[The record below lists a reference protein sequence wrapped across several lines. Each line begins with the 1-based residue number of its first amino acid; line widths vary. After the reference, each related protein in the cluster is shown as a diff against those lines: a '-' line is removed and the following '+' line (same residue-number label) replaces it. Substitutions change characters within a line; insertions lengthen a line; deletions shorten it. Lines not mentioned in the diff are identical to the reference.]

1 MKRTATALLLTGGQ
15 STRMG
20 RDKALL
26 PWQGKTLIEHVHAQ
40 LLEHFVEVLVASGT
54 PERYAALGIEG
65 IADAPGVEGP
75 MAGLLAGLEHAS
87 CADVYIH
94 PVDNP
99 DVDEELLR
107 SLFCAL
113 EVGVH
118 ATVLESPSGLEPL
131 IAIYHRSSVL
141 AFREAAAA
149 RRFGVQ
155 AVLARLKVARVK
167 REHAVRNLNEPGDL
181 DGA

>member
-1 MKRTATALLLTGGQ
+1 MKRVATALLLAGGQ

-26 PWQGKTLIEHVHAQ
+26 PWQGTTLIEHVHAQ
-40 LLEHFVEVLVASGT
+40 LREHFVEVLIASGT
-54 PERYAALGIEG
+54 PDRYAALGLEG
-65 IADAPGVEGP
+65 VADAQGVEGP

-87 CADVYIH
+87 CADVYVH

-107 SLFCAL
+107 ALFCAL
-113 EVGVH
+113 EEGVH
-118 ATVLESPSGLEPL
+118 AAVVESPSGLEPL
-131 IAIYHRSSVL
+131 TAVYHRSAVL

-149 RRFGVQ
+149 GRFGVQ
-155 AVLARLKVARVK
+155 AVLARLPLARVK
-167 REHAVRNLNEPGDL
+167 HERAVRNLNVPGDAE
-181 DGA
+181 GA